1 MADDPVGTPQQFE
14 AVHDADELTVWKE
27 GRLYAVR
34 LVNDDLQSVLVAQF
48 SVRAMKRLAKYITDT
63 SS

>member
-14 AVHDADELTVWKE
+14 AARDADELTVWKE
-27 GRLYAVR
+27 ERLYVVR
-34 LVNDDLQSVLVAQF
+34 LVNDDLRSVLIAKF
-48 SVRAMKRLAKYITDT
+48 SARAMKRLAKYITDT